1 MVKILSKAGDSLADI
16 YDVEG
21 SIAGID
27 SLETKELPI
36 VHELGATV
44 FSERFSSNIRRG
56 TSGGV
61 AQSTAWDVEMANF
74 GASTNI
80 VRILS
85 VAVFVDTTARVD
97 HVTVSVR
104 DVLNGREV
112 PIFSWDTN
120 NGGTETAVRIVEEGA
135 AAAETIQLI
144 PKGANVILPTMLV
157 GPGQPNQVPEIAFR
171 GITTAFGA
179 GTVVTTVLIQQAF
192 AQLRGV
198 SSRGLPVPSW

>member
-1 MVKILSKAGDSLADI
+1 MVKILSQAGDSLADI

-27 SLETKELPI
+27 SLETNELPI

-44 FSERFSSNIRRG
+44 FSERISANMRRG

-61 AQSTAWDVEMANF
+61 AASTAWDVEMANF
-74 GASTNI
+74 GAGTAV

-85 VAVFVDTTARVD
+85 IAVFVDTTARVD

-112 PIFSWDTN
+112 PMFAWDVN
-120 NGGTETAVRIVEEGA
+120 QGGVETAVRVREEGA
-135 AAAETIQLI
+135 AAAETIMLT
-144 PKGANVILPTMLV
+144 PKGANAVLPNLLI
-157 GPGQPNQVPEIAFR
+157 GPGQPNEVAEIAFR

-179 GTVVTTVLIQQAF
+179 GTVVATVIIQQCF
-192 AQLRGV
+192 AQLRGL